1 MIALR
6 ITNTK
11 DFMAKLLTQ
20 ETFDTFLFSEGS
32 VTTFTTFSID
42 GSWHPVEAG
51 IRTFSESRKKQKS
64 RIHLRIHISVSIRAS
79 S

>member
-42 GSWHPVEAG
+42 GSWHPDFFGEQKEAEEQK
-51 IRTFSESRKKQKS
+51 TETKPEESE
-64 RIHLRIHISVSIRAS
+64 
-79 S
+79 